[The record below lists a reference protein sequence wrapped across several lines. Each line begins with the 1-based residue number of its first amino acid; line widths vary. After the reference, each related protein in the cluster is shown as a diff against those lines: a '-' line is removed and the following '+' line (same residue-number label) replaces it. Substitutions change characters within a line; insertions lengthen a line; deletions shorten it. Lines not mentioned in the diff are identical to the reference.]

1 MVSTN
6 HQTLKRRVKSSVAN
20 LESTARMIRATTLQM
35 ACDGGE
41 GHLSSALSYADVI
54 VALHGGWLNVAPG
67 KEQDP
72 LRDRFILSKGHGVAS
87 YYAVLAN
94 NGFIEPQEL
103 TTFCHANSRL
113 PSHPCKHSLDLLEA
127 SSGSLG
133 HGLGM
138 ATGMAYSM
146 QVRSQNA
153 LTVALLSDGECNEGS
168 TWEAAMFAVS
178 KELTNMVAI
187 VDNNNTQA
195 VGRNDELT
203 GFTSMEEKFQSF
215 GWNAVT
221 INGNDMTEIVAA
233 LDGLSFGGK
242 PNAIIAKTQ
251 PAAGISFMAGDME
264 WYYRRPNDED
274 VTRGIA
280 ELGSNPLWKS

>member
-1 MVSTN
+1 MVSNN
-6 HQTLKRRVKSSVAN
+6 HQALKRHVASSVAE
-20 LESTARMIRATTLQM
+20 LEAMAKVIRATTLQM

-41 GHLSSALSYADVI
+41 GHISSALSYVDVI
-54 VALHGGWLNVAPG
+54 VALYGGWLNVAPG
-67 KEQDP
+67 KEYDP
-72 LRDRFILSKGHGVAS
+72 LRDRFVLSKGHGVAS
-87 YYAVLAN
+87 YYAVLAER
-94 NGFIEPQEL
+94 GFIDAQEL
-103 TTFCHANSRL
+103 TTFCHAESRL

-146 QVRSQNA
+146 QLRSQDA
-153 LTVALLSDGECNEGS
+153 LAVALLSDGECNEGS
-168 TWEAAMFAVS
+168 TWEAAMFAAS
-178 KELTNMVAI
+178 KKLTNMVAI

-221 INGNDMTEIVAA
+221 VDGNKMSEVVAT
-233 LDGLSFGGK
+233 LDGLPFGEK
-242 PNAIIAKTQ
+242 PNAIIAKTK

-264 WYYRRPNDED
+264 WYYRRPSDED
-274 VTRGIA
+274 VARGLV
-280 ELGSNPLWKS
+280 ELGANPLWMS